1 MTKNRFQITIDSTKA
16 SEIKALKRIAEKT
29 GPHSYIGTLLTP
41 EFLEW
46 AEDRINSDFTLD
58 IFYNGKTAERNYR
71 KASEEIRELTAKVQ
85 RRDDE
90 IEALKIARDI
100 ARHEAEESEGRY
112 QDRIVERNREISELK
127 AALNGKTEKI
137 SDLVHKSR
145 NLRAKS
151 RSQRQDGEDQRPRSQ
166 IGSEG
171 QRDFRTETTGD
182 RNQGQALRSNPI
194 LIEYKLRPRSF
205 EGGRGYS
212 IPRRIDYGRKP
223 KCRNNSK
230 PK

>member
-1 MTKNRFQITIDSTKA
+1 MGDNVGATERQNEREIEMTKNRFQITIDSTKA

-29 GPHSYIGTLLTP
+29 GPYSYIGTLLTP

-90 IEALKIARDI
+90 IEALKIARI
-100 ARHEAEESEGRY
+100 GRPLSGS
-112 QDRIVERNREISELK
+112 DRR
-127 AALNGKTEKI
+127 TQP
-137 SDLVHKSR
+137 R

>member
-1 MTKNRFQITIDSTKA
+1 MGDNVGATERQNEREIEMTKNRFQITIDSTKA

-29 GPHSYIGTLLTP
+29 GPYSYIGTLLTP

-137 SDLVHKSR
+137 SDLVHKSVQKD
-145 NLRAKS
+145 NEISELKQQVTEIKAKLYDLTQS
-151 RSQRQDGEDQRPRSQ
+151 
-166 IGSEG
+166 
-171 QRDFRTETTGD
+171 
-182 RNQGQALRSNPI
+182 
-194 LIEYKLRPRSF
+194 
-205 EGGRGYS
+205 
-212 IPRRIDYGRKP
+212 
-223 KCRNNSK
+223 
-230 PK
+230 